1 MTALAELD
9 LPTFDYTAEDLR
21 GDRFHAVMGELIAS
35 GWLARSELGWLFV
48 LDRESATFF
57 LRSRAVEFPAKTVIA
72 AMGIAEG
79 PLFEAISRNLISAE
93 GDDHRRLRNL
103 VNPAFN
109 SRAADRLRPAM
120 REHLAALWGEIASAG
135 SCEFVERFAKRY
147 PSQMIARVVGAPV
160 EDWPRLH
167 AWATSFQKQFDPI
180 AIVNERAALEAA
192 IVEFHDYAGALIEAR
207 RDDPRDDL
215 ISTLLQATHEGDRLS
230 EEECLNLVMNV
241 IAGGVDT
248 TQAQLAHAI
257 RLFAA
262 APDQWDLLA
271 AEPERVPA
279 AVEEVLR
286 YEPITPFTA
295 RMTVE
300 DVVFRDVEIPAG
312 TVVLVSTFAGNRDP
326 GAVEEPNRFDVTAER
341 GRVKPM
347 TFGAGIHNCLG
358 ANLARA
364 ELQEAF
370 AFLAPRMRELE
381 LDGEPVFESV
391 PGVYGLER
399 LPIRFRAA
407 GPDAS
412 GNGTGGAG

>member
-1 MTALAELD
+1 MTALADLD
-9 LPTFDYTAEDLR
+9 LPEFDYTAEDLR
-21 GDRFHAVMGELIAS
+21 GARFHAVMGELIAA
-35 GWLARSELGWLFV
+35 GWLARSEIGWLFV

-57 LRSRAVEFPAKTVIA
+57 LRSRAVEFPARTVIT
-72 AMGIAEG
+72 AMGIDEG
-79 PLFEAISRNLISAE
+79 PLHDAITRNLISAE

-120 REHLAALWGEIASAG
+120 REHLAELWEGVASEG
-135 SCEFVERFAKRY
+135 GCEFVERFAKRY
-147 PSQMIARVVGAPV
+147 PAQMIARVVGAPIA
-160 EDWPRLH
+160 DWPRLH
-167 AWATSFQKQFDPI
+167 GWATSFQKQFDPV
-180 AIVNERAALEAA
+180 AIMSERERLEAA
-192 IVEFHDYAGALIEAR
+192 ILEFHDYATALIEAR

-248 TQAQLAHAI
+248 TQAQLAHAV
-257 RLFAA
+257 RLFAFS
-262 APDQWDLLA
+262 PGQWELLA

-300 DVVFRDVEIPAG
+300 DVVFREVEIPAG

-326 GAVEEPNRFDVTAER
+326 EAVADPDRFDISADR

-370 AFLAPRMRELE
+370 AYLAPRMRELE
-381 LDGEPVFESV
+381 LDGEPAFESV

-399 LPIRFRAA
+399 LPIRFRASEPA
-407 GPDAS
+407 AA
-412 GNGTGGAG
+412 GNGTPVSG